1 LKGRNLI
8 GPNLRRI
15 RRAIRPKVTLDDLS
29 ARLALGGLQ
38 LNRATLS
45 KIENQQ
51 RSVFDFEIVALAEA
65 LRVSP
70 MELLKPTMVE

>member
-1 LKGRNLI
+1 
-8 GPNLRRI
+8 
-15 RRAIRPKVTLDDLS
+15 LDDLS